1 VFDTKFSLVLSGT
14 WLLTLVAPAVADVIV
29 LKNGDRITG
38 EISQIWDD
46 EIAIEPDYT
55 DEFEVDVAA
64 VAYIESDREFE
75 LEFEDGREV
84 VASFPGADAEGN
96 QLMAVEDQTAM
107 MALESLLKVDEP
119 VDYFDWSSHVQ
130 LDATVN
136 KGNTDSENASF
147 LTDGMV
153 KLGDHRH
160 LANLTLTREEQD
172 GITTKEQDLFRYTYN
187 WLFNDPWFYAGGFSY
202 ERDPIRELDHRYVL
216 SGGVGRDIWN
226 TPRRFLNI
234 TIGAGY
240 STEEIANEDENSWL
254 AVWRLRYLQDL
265 LGDDLNIFHNHEIH
279 SNISGRSNTVVKT
292 TTGVTYEITDLLY
305 MSLSLDFDYET
316 EPADLAEKEDVTLSL
331 GIGLEFD

>member
-96 QLMAVEDQTAM
+96 QLMAVE
-107 MALESLLKVDEP
+107 E
-119 VDYFDWSSHVQ
+119 
-130 LDATVN
+130 TVN